1 MFVPS
6 SGRGP
11 PEPLSPDFSP
21 PGLRASDLL
30 ELARGRLL
38 SAADTPAGPLGG
50 DDPFGGD
57 GPLSPPGPDDRGER
71 AARPE
76 DERGPDQLGDMPGGA
91 EAMLRVRRARR
102 RELLKEGANVAAG
115 SVVAALVAGMVLLES
130 GVGPAGSLVTAASV
144 AGGWGWILGREVVAD
159 LARNTEF
166 LERDRDVW

>member
-50 DDPFGGD
+50 D
-57 GPLSPPGPDDRGER
+57 GPLSPPEPAEQGPDR
-71 AARPE
+71 
-76 DERGPDQLGDMPGGA
+76 LGDMPGGA

>member
-50 DDPFGGD
+50 D
-57 GPLSPPGPDDRGER
+57 GPLSPPEPADRGER

-76 DERGPDQLGDMPGGA
+76 DERGPDRLGDMPGGA

-166 LERDRDVW
+166 LKRDRDVW